1 MTRSAPSGADA
12 ALIAALADLGLT
24 VSQAQLERWRAA
36 HYLPPHPREHLGRG
50 RGTASHLLPQTVARA
65 AWLAAVSRQGRAL
78 PVAGAWACWAA
89 DGSPGGVARLRT
101 AVVDQLDRYG
111 KRLAAGNT
119 DDDDSWQRR
128 HNAAEAAARRVPGLD
143 QHAPL
148 RAIATTAARDPAA
161 VAPLPRVDRG
171 LALVLGRLLAGGG
184 EDVGEDELLE
194 ALCLVFPE
202 QARGLRTAAA
212 ARDAA
217 GHGGTWKGF
226 PLAGGWPVLQD
237 AVQAAPDQAL
247 ARAVE
252 LVTATAAALELV
264 LVRLGPAAQA
274 GLPAPP
280 TGLDVE
286 AVPDAMTTA
295 LADPMWDEWGR
306 HMPLHGD
313 SPAWPTV
320 AAFQTALTLL
330 LPGRADALAGYR
342 ERTEQ
347 LIRPSSRIP
356 SRPHVVLGT
365 PRHQRRSR

>member
-12 ALIAALADLGLT
+12 ALIAELAELGLAL
-24 VSQAQLERWRAA
+24 SQAQLERWRAA

-50 RGTASHLLPQTVARA
+50 RGTASHLLPHTVARA
-65 AWLAAVSRQGRAL
+65 AWLATASRQGRAL
-78 PVAGAWACWAA
+78 PMAAAWACWAA

-101 AVVDQLDRYG
+101 AIVDQLDQYG
-111 KRLAAGNT
+111 KRLVAGNAR
-119 DDDDSWQRR
+119 DDDSWQRR
-128 HNAAEAAARRVPGLD
+128 HDAAEAAAHRVPGLD
-143 QHAPL
+143 QHALL
-148 RAIATTAARDPAA
+148 RAVATTAARDPAA
-161 VAPLPRVDRG
+161 VTPLPSVDRG

-184 EDVGEDELLE
+184 EDVGEDELLD
-194 ALCLVFPE
+194 ALCQVFPE
-202 QARGLRTAAA
+202 QANAMRTAAA

-217 GHGGTWKGF
+217 GHGGTWEGF
-226 PLAGGWPVLQD
+226 ALAGGWPALQH

-247 ARAVE
+247 RRAVE

-274 GLPAPP
+274 GRPAPP

-306 HMPLHGD
+306 HMPLHSD

-320 AAFQTALTLL
+320 AAYQSALTLL
-330 LPGRADALAGYR
+330 LPGRADALAAYWA
-342 ERTEQ
+342 RTEQ
-347 LIRPSSRIP
+347 LIRHTQNSVQP
-356 SRPHVVLGT
+356 
-365 PRHQRRSR
+365 

>member
-1 MTRSAPSGADA
+1 MTRSVPSGADA

-50 RGTASHLLPQTVARA
+50 QGTVSHLLPQTVARA
-65 AWLAAVSRQGRAL
+65 TWLAAASRQGRAL
-78 PVAGAWACWAA
+78 PVAAAWTCWGA

-111 KRLAAGNT
+111 KRLAAGNAR
-119 DDDDSWQRR
+119 DDGSWQRR
-128 HNAAEAAARRVPGLD
+128 HDAAEAAARRVPDLD
-143 QHAPL
+143 QHALL
-148 RAIATTAARDPAA
+148 RAVAITAARDPAA
-161 VAPLPRVDRG
+161 VAPLPRVDRD
-171 LALVLGRLLAGGG
+171 LALVLGRMLAGGG

-194 ALCLVFPE
+194 ALCQVFPE
-202 QARGLRTAAA
+202 QAEAMRTAAA

-217 GHGGTWKGF
+217 GYGGTWKDF
-226 PLAGGWPVLQD
+226 PLAGGWAVLQH
-237 AVQAAPDQAL
+237 AVQAAPDHAL
-247 ARAVE
+247 RRAVE
-252 LVTATAAALELV
+252 LVTATSAALELV
-264 LVRLGPAAQA
+264 LVHLGPAAQA

-286 AVPDAMTTA
+286 AVPEAMTIA

-306 HMPLHGD
+306 HMPLDGG

-320 AAFQTALTLL
+320 AAYQTALTLL
-330 LPGRADALAGYR
+330 LPGRPDALAGYR

-347 LIRPSSRIP
+347 LIRHTQKSVQP
-356 SRPHVVLGT
+356 
-365 PRHQRRSR
+365 